1 LRNTPYVSCA
11 LIGLITAAAAVSW
24 GVAGKLTAPV
34 PGSAGAPPAD
44 LSAMEIT
51 LASASGASL
60 SGWHIRVRESKGVVV
75 LLHGLRGSRTSMLD
89 RARWLHKE
97 GYSSVLIDFRAHGES
112 TGNII
117 TGGYLEKEDVV
128 SAVEFARRRHP
139 SESIGVIGVS
149 LGGASAVL
157 GSPLDIDALV
167 IESVYPDLR
176 SAIQNRVVIKL
187 GAMYWLPSQLLL
199 ASLQL
204 RTGIS
209 PSSLRPIDQLAVV
222 GCPILIASGAGDRRT
237 TSAETQSMYQSA
249 APPKEL
255 WILENAAH
263 VDLYRAA
270 PEDYRRRV
278 SSFLVKYM

>member
-1 LRNTPYVSCA
+1 
-11 LIGLITAAAAVSW
+11 
-24 GVAGKLTAPV
+24 
-34 PGSAGAPPAD
+34 
-44 LSAMEIT
+44 
-51 LASASGASL
+51 
-60 SGWHIRVRESKGVVV
+60 
-75 LLHGLRGSRTSMLD
+75 
-89 RARWLHKE
+89 
-97 GYSSVLIDFRAHGES
+97 
-112 TGNII
+112 
-117 TGGYLEKEDVV
+117 
-128 SAVEFARRRHP
+128 
-139 SESIGVIGVS
+139 
-149 LGGASAVL
+149 
-157 GSPLDIDALV
+157 
-167 IESVYPDLR
+167 
-176 SAIQNRVVIKL
+176 
-187 GAMYWLPSQLLL
+187 LL